1 MQEKES
7 NEIKLELVDIVNGT
21 KILEAAIDRKAF
33 TAQELIDIIPI
44 FGRFKEF
51 SDYILSNAEK
61 AEAAASDAIAEDGK
75 DVAEDGKGAASE

>member
-61 AEAAASDAIAEDGK
+61 TEDAASDAGK